1 MDKLEKKTN
10 GDGWT
15 IDLISLWISEFRY
28 HCVWENSSMKVLIRF
43 SLRYLKSIQI
53 YPNNS
58 MGGILNSLQNS
69 LFQFNSIQFKSHG
82 INLSNSV
89 ISILLYLHSLLFGV
103 LLCLLSCGFSH
114 SSHPLNI
121 PIVNDLSMYLRI
133 YCHFHDFLHLLYLN
147 LDSHTYKAP
156 NDTQRQ
162 ILLLLLLLL
171 NCSGFSIYQFTGSW
185 KPYKRAFSQLRATA
199 VHRHLGRFALST
211 RKMGPNIEKV
221 GPK

>member
-1 MDKLEKKTN
+1 MGEFINEGVDKALIEIPQVSSKLSKYFN
-10 GDGWT
+10 GRN
-15 IDLISLWISEFRY
+15 SQFAPEFTFP
-28 HCVWENSSMKVLIRF
+28 I
-43 SLRYLKSIQI
+43 
-53 YPNNS
+53 
-58 MGGILNSLQNS
+58 
-69 LFQFNSIQFKSHG
+69 QFNSIQIPWYQSVEFCNFHPS
-82 INLSNSV
+82 LSP
-89 ISILLYLHSLLFGV
+89 LFIVWV
-103 LLCLLSCGFSH
+103 LLCLFLSCGFSH

-121 PIVNDLSMYLRI
+121 PIVIDLSMYLHI
-133 YCHFHDFLHLLYLN
+133 YCHFHDFLHLLFLN

-171 NCSGFSIYQFTGSW
+171 NCSGFSIYQITGSW